1 MISYRIFG
9 SVQNGAV
16 FLGYRLYI
24 AAAVC
29 FESDGTGI
37 IPFRVKRHIAGRAE
51 SDLIDRVFECAVGK
65 PAAEGISVPGS
76 GTERYFILD
85 GVRRRIIAVYA
96 LVKHIIDSIYDCV
109 PFGVELQIADTAGCY
124 GSIRD
129 LTKAGIGIPPRKG
142 VARFTRIY
150 QSNALAFHVIARRV
164 AVNGVFRVAVDDS
177 IFAALP
183 SRVINFVS
191 DGT

>member
-1 MISYRIFG
+1 MFSYRIFG
-9 SVQNGAV
+9 SNKHGAV
-16 FLGYRLYI
+16 FLGYRLYS
-24 AAAVC
+24 ASSVGDERNRA
-29 FESDGTGI
+29 GI

-51 SDLIDRVFECAVGK
+51 SDLIDRVFESAVGK

-76 GTERYFILD
+76 GTERYFVLD

-96 LVKHIIDSIYDCV
+96 LVKHIIDRIYDRV

-124 GSIRD
+124 GCIRN
-129 LTKAGIGIPPRKG
+129 LTQVGVGIPPRKG

-183 SRVINFVS
+183 PRVISLVA
-191 DGT
+191 DGA